1 MSTVVSVD
9 CTAEVEVKSVL
20 HIIERPHAA
29 EEVVVEVFATYYI
42 RSLYIH
48 LLTVDDYF
56 FRQVIAFQLG
66 IVFELFVITRTFSV
80 MQSRIHRQ
88 LGHKKMREVQLY
100 MVLSVVVRLVVVEPY
115 DIAAFVVV
123 CSCGVEAS
131 VGGKLLLT
139 DTVPSHI
146 GFLFASKHDKFHHT
160 VCSDIT
166 CRSTVRVKVA
176 KSTLEVTVGIDFRE
190 LGIEDKTRRHYA
202 CTDFYYLTQSI
213 VHTTIEADRGI
224 RTLRNT
230 GSLHIDACSKGS
242 RAVGRCT
249 YTTLYLNAF
258 QARGK
263 IGHIHPKHRLALR
276 IVEGY
281 TIDGHIDTCMVC
293 TAYAEISI
301 SYTQTVIGGGY
312 ERRYRRKQK
321 RQILPEI
328 LLREPTAA
336 YITCRQVVA
345 IGIAGR
351 NHRHLFERLYVDG
364 IVIVTS
370 P

>member
-1 MSTVVSVD
+1 
-9 CTAEVEVKSVL
+9 
-20 HIIERPHAA
+20 
-29 EEVVVEVFATYYI
+29 
-42 RSLYIH
+42 
-48 LLTVDDYF
+48 
-56 FRQVIAFQLG
+56 
-66 IVFELFVITRTFSV
+66 
-80 MQSRIHRQ
+80 
-88 LGHKKMREVQLY
+88 

-115 DIAAFVVV
+115 DIAALVVV

-131 VGGKLLLT
+131 VGDKLLLT

-190 LGIEDKTRRHYA
+190 LGIEDKARRHYA
-202 CTDFYYLTQSI
+202 CTDFDNLTQSI

-242 RAVGRCT
+242 RTIGRCT

-293 TAYAEISI
+293 AAYAEISI